1 MLENDIDYHKLLA
14 GMNECCRRQL
24 MTKRLLE
31 LSAEKNQREI
41 AFIQEQLQSSSEALE
56 YYKRHVTYEIALDHA
71 SK

>member
-1 MLENDIDYHKLLA
+1 MLKNDIDYHKLLA
-14 GMNECCRRQL
+14 GMDEHYRRQL

-56 YYKRHVTYEIALDHA
+56 YYKHHVTYEIALDYV